1 MIQQQPIECFH
12 CKTPV
17 DETDLDCN
25 YCGGEVALEL
35 AERNAMAFLLRCTSF
50 AVAGGGALAA
60 VLVAFFLGGF
70 VGHEKTFLLAF
81 ILTAAV
87 AGLIWFAADWFMPTK
102 FED

>member
-50 AVAGGGALAA
+50 AVAAGINCADYIST
-60 VLVAFFLGGF
+60 FTRTMRLGGPVRRGF
-70 VGHEKTFLLAF
+70 R
-81 ILTAAV
+81 
-87 AGLIWFAADWFMPTK
+87 
-102 FED
+102 